1 VIQTATLYR
10 DGSVAEEGF
19 DPARISDFLEEPGTL
34 VWLDLEEPTE
44 PELAMLQEEF
54 GLHPLA
60 IEDSVHR
67 NQRPKVE
74 VYDNYFFLVI
84 HTVDYRDG
92 ELIDKE
98 IHAFVGR
105 DYLITL
111 RYDPPFDLADVRK
124 QWEREADMAR
134 EGGGFL
140 LHALLDRV
148 VDGYLDVVE
157 RMERESEAL
166 EEAVFSNNPPE
177 DIQERIF
184 DLKKYVLRLH
194 RLAAPIRDMLN
205 TIQGDLDVVT
215 DRLHPYYRDVAD
227 HVNRVIDFSE
237 SVRELTT
244 AAMAAHL
251 SQVSNRANQVMKQV
265 TSWAAIILVP
275 TLIAGIYGMNFI
287 RPFPDF
293 DNPAGFWIAVG
304 LMVVSG
310 GILYRVFRRLGWI

>member
-1 VIQTATLYR
+1 VIQTSRLYR
-10 DGSVAEEGF
+10 DGSVSEEDF
-19 DPARISDFLEEPGTL
+19 DPTRISDFLEEPGAL

-44 PELAMLQEEF
+44 KELAMIQEEF
-54 GLHPLA
+54 ALHPLA
-60 IEDSVHR
+60 IEDALHR

-74 VYDNYFFLVI
+74 VYDNYFFLVV
-84 HTVDYRDG
+84 HGLGYRDG
-92 ELIDKE
+92 ELTVAE
-98 IHAFVGR
+98 IHAFVGQ

-111 RYDPPFDLADVRK
+111 RYDPPFGLADVRK
-124 QWEREADMAR
+124 QWEREADLAG

-157 RMERESEAL
+157 RMEQESEDL
-166 EEAVFSNNPPE
+166 EEAVFSDNPPRGV
-177 DIQERIF
+177 QERIF

-194 RLAAPIRDMLN
+194 RLAVPIRDMLN
-205 TIQGDLDVVT
+205 TIRDLGVVT
-215 DRLHPYYRDVAD
+215 ERLDPYFRDVAD

-251 SQVSNRANQVMKQV
+251 SQVSIRANQVMKQV

-287 RPFPDF
+287 EPFPDF
-293 DNPAGFWIAVG
+293 NTATGFWIAIG
-304 LMVVSG
+304 LMVVSAG
-310 GILYRVFRRLGWI
+310 VLYVVFRRRGWI